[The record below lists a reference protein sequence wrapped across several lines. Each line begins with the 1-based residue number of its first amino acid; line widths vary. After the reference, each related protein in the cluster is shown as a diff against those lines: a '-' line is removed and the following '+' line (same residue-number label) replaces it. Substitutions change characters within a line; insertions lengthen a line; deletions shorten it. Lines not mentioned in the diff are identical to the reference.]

1 MPDLPKEDTPLVLM
15 NCRWRYGLKFEF
27 MKKFLLFILVLL
39 LALLPAGNFSCGGSA
54 VPLGKIGVIV
64 SILPQ
69 QEFVQ
74 AIGGDKI
81 NVTVMVPPGLDPHT
95 YELKPS
101 QVREVAQSKMYA
113 KLGSGLGFEL
123 SYLGSLLSVNKGI
136 LICNCAD
143 GIQLLTSSDQEE
155 GPGGTDPHI
164 WLSPNDVK
172 IMVQNITRCLA
183 SLDPAN
189 QAFYEANRDAYI
201 TKLTQ
206 LDQDIKSGLANV
218 KNRKFMVL
226 HPAWAYF
233 ARDYNLEE
241 IAIEVSGKEPSAQDL
256 ARLVD
261 AAKQYNIKIIFVSP
275 QFNTRSAEFLAKETG
290 GTTVLIDDLAPNY
303 IENMY
308 YIPGEMKKAME

>member
-1 MPDLPKEDTPLVLM
+1 
-15 NCRWRYGLKFEF
+15 
-27 MKKFLLFILVLL
+27 MKKILLFILILL
-39 LALLPAGNFSCGGSA
+39 LAFFPAGNFSCGGRA
-54 VPLGKIGVIV
+54 VPLGKIGVVV

-74 AIGGDKI
+74 AIGGDKV
-81 NVTVMVPPGLDPHT
+81 NVTVMVPPGFDAHT
-95 YELKPS
+95 YEPRPS
-101 QVREVAQSKMYA
+101 QVREVAEAGMYA
-113 KLGSGLGFEL
+113 ELGSGLGFEL
-123 SYLGSLLSVNKGI
+123 SYLDSLLSVNRGI
-136 LICNCAD
+136 LVCNCAD

-164 WLSPNDVK
+164 WLSPNDAQ
-172 IMVQNITRCLA
+172 IMVQNVTRCLVQ
-183 SLDPAN
+183 LDPTN
-189 QAFYEANRDAYI
+189 YAFYQANLDVYTA
-201 TKLTQ
+201 KLIK
-206 LDQDIKSGLANV
+206 LDEDIKSGLSGI

-241 IAIEVSGKEPSAQDL
+241 IAIEVSGKEPSARDL

-275 QFNTRSAEFLAKETG
+275 QFSPRSAEFLAKETG
-290 GTTVLIDDLAPNY
+290 GTTISIDDLAPDY

-308 YIPGEMKKAME
+308 YVLSQLKKAME

>member
-1 MPDLPKEDTPLVLM
+1 
-15 NCRWRYGLKFEF
+15 
-27 MKKFLLFILVLL
+27 MKKFLLFTLVLL
-39 LALLPAGNFSCGGSA
+39 LALLSAGNFSCGGRA
-54 VPLGKIGVIV
+54 VPLGKIGVVV

-74 AIGGDKI
+74 AIGGDKV
-81 NVTVMVPPGLDPHT
+81 NVTVMVPPGFDPHT
-95 YELKPS
+95 YEPKPS
-101 QVREVAQSKMYA
+101 QVREVTQSKMYA

-123 SYLGSLLSVNKGI
+123 SYLDSLLSVNKGI
-136 LICNCAD
+136 LVCNCAD

-172 IMVQNITRCLA
+172 IMVQNITKYLA

-233 ARDYNLEE
+233 ACDYNLEE

-261 AAKQYNIKIIFVSP
+261 AARQDNIKIIFVSP
-275 QFNTRSAEFLAKETG
+275 QFSTRSAEFLAKEIG
-290 GTTVLIDDLAPNY
+290 GTTVLIDVLAPDY

-308 YIPGEMKKAME
+308 YILGEMKKAME